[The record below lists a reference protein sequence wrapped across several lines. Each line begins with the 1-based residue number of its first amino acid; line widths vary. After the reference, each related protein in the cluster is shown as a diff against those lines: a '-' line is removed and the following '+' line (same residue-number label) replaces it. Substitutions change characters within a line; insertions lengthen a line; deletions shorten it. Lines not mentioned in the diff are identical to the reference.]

1 MQNRNLE
8 NSQTHQRLL
17 RWRSAD
23 SASSQMMKTVSGF
36 VSLRELLF
44 YLRSTLAINAASF
57 RTEENFNDRNF
68 TRERELSISIVYVG

>member
-1 MQNRNLE
+1 
-8 NSQTHQRLL
+8 
-17 RWRSAD
+17 
-23 SASSQMMKTVSGF
+23 MMKTVSGF

-68 TRERELSISIVYVG
+68 NRERELSISIVYVG